1 LRGKVKNYYKITTK
15 MAGLKLKYK
24 NRITASYPDGLYREI
39 YKLAVSLG
47 VSVQDIQRKAME
59 HYVESKKKAEH
70 V

>member
-1 LRGKVKNYYKITTK
+1 

-24 NRITASYPDGLYREI
+24 NRITASYPDSLYREI

-59 HYVESKKKAEH
+59 HYVEHKKKAGH
-70 V
+70 A